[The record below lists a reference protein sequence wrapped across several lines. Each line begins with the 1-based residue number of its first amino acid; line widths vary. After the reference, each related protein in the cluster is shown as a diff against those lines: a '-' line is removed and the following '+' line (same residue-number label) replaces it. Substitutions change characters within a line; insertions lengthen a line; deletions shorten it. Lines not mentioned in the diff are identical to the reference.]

1 MQPCHRSKDHVK
13 LPAHY
18 KKGTIK
24 TSLNSQLIVDIQ
36 QLTCA
41 RRYMEQIII
50 QGLQLPTLIGVYD
63 WERTQKTILLVDLVL
78 DADLSRACE
87 TDDVADTIDY
97 AKVAEAL
104 AEVAG
109 KAKFELLEAL
119 GQALCDCVLTRFP
132 VTRVDLSIIKPDIL
146 PNAAKVAVRLVRESR

>member
-1 MQPCHRSKDHVK
+1 
-13 LPAHY
+13 
-18 KKGTIK
+18 
-24 TSLNSQLIVDIQ
+24 
-36 QLTCA
+36 
-41 RRYMEQIII
+41 MEQIII